1 MSSVCCGYFS
11 GEWNEFNSGVLVG
24 HRYRYL
30 QTESGREF
38 KHDDILRRLFE
49 AISPV
54 KKPQRRGVISISG
67 KKNIK
72 IVILKSVSVR
82 INVPLQVNA

>member
-1 MSSVCCGYFS
+1 M
-11 GEWNEFNSGVLVG
+11 
-24 HRYRYL
+24 R
-30 QTESGREF
+30 TESGRDF

-49 AISPV
+49 PISPV

-67 KKNIK
+67 KNNIK

-82 INVPLQVNA
+82 SNVPLQVNA